1 MIMKTIKTN
10 PFARGFT
17 LIELLVVIAIIAILA
32 GMLLPALSKAKAK
45 AQSISCLSNGKQLGL
60 AWFMYPND
68 NEDKIVPNYI
78 GGGPNSWIPGGS
90 DVNALPGA
98 TNVNAIKTGSLYPYN
113 TSPGIYVCPA
123 DDFKLKGRPFKRVR
137 SFSMNG
143 QMNSD
148 VDWVNPKYKVNR
160 KYGDIIAP
168 SPSQALVFI
177 DESTKTLEDT
187 YFAIQVDTKIWQND
201 PSDRHNKGANLSFA
215 DGHAEIFKWLEPQT
229 GKHDYNAPAKKPID
243 RDFERIKVTIAT
255 TL

>member
-1 MIMKTIKTN
+1 MNRIRTN
-10 PFARGFT
+10 PLLRGFT

-68 NEDKIVPNYI
+68 NEDKIVPNFI

-113 TSPGIYVCPA
+113 SSPGIYVCPA

-177 DESTKTLEDT
+177 DESSKTLEDT

-201 PSDRHNKGANLSFA
+201 PSARHSKGANLSFA
-215 DGHAEIFKWLEPQT
+215 DGHSEIFKWLEPDT
-229 GKHDYNAPAKKPID
+229 GNHNYDAPAKKPID
-243 RDFERIKVTIAT
+243 RDFEKIKVTIAT